1 MSVALAGPSMGHNGG
16 PALTPF
22 EVSRDE
28 IDALC
33 AESRHWL
40 DAGGVKSQDDANG
53 VSKLLDLLRKAIKRA
68 DERRAAEARPHDEAK
83 AEIQARFGALIQ
95 DNKSGKG
102 RAVLAV
108 EVCKAALTPWLERQE
123 AEKQAAAEA
132 ARREADERAREAA
145 LALQLSKP
153 SDIEEREHAEDLA
166 QQARR
171 AEAAAGR
178 AENERAAARG
188 GARAVTLRTTYRAE
202 ITDETAFARW
212 AWANC
217 RADISAALAG
227 IASRQVAAGTR
238 GIPGVT
244 IHEERKAV

>member
-1 MSVALAGPSMGHNGG
+1 M
-16 PALTPF
+16 PF
-22 EVSRDE
+22 ELSRDE
-28 IDALC
+28 IEGLFSEAQ
-33 AESRHWL
+33 HWL
-40 DAGGVKSQDDANG
+40 DAGGIKTAGDAEG

-68 DERRAAEARPHDEAK
+68 DERRIAEAKPHDDAK
-83 AEIQARFGALIQ
+83 AEIQARYGALIQ

-102 RAVLAV
+102 KAVLAV

-123 AEKQAAAEA
+123 AKKQAAAEA
-132 ARREADERAREAA
+132 ARREADVRAREAA

-153 SDIEEREHAEDLA
+153 SDLQEREHAEDLA
-166 QQARR
+166 QEARR

-178 AENERAAARG
+178 AEKDRATARG
-188 GARAVTLRTTYRAE
+188 GARAVTLRTSYRAE

-217 RADISAALAG
+217 RADISAALAS
-227 IASRQVAAGTR
+227 IAAQQVAAGTR
-238 GIPGVT
+238 AIPGIT

>member
-1 MSVALAGPSMGHNGG
+1 MLAAPAMGHNGG

-33 AESRHWL
+33 AEARHWL
-40 DAGGVKSQDDANG
+40 DAGGVKSQGDADG

-68 DERRAAEARPHDEAK
+68 DERRVAEAKPHDDAK
-83 AEIQARFGALIQ
+83 AEIQARYGALIQ

-123 AEKQAAAEA
+123 AEKRAAAEA
-132 ARREADERAREAA
+132 ARREADEQARQAA

-166 QQARR
+166 QDARK

-178 AENERAAARG
+178 AENDRAAARG
-188 GARAVTLRTTYRAE
+188 GSRAVTLRTTYRAE
-202 ITDETAFARW
+202 VTDETAFARW

-217 RADISAALAG
+217 RADLSAALAA
-227 IASRQVAAGTR
+227 IASRQVAAGIR
-238 GIPGVT
+238 AIPGVA